1 MNDERS
7 IDLRAL
13 DATEPEVLKA
23 SIRRFRRRVLTWVAW
38 GLLFAA
44 AAAAIFAESV
54 QDRQS
59 NVERQFAAAPT
70 LNGTIGNYLVGGAD
84 VGLLKVARL
93 SGNRF
98 GMQFVVHSDG
108 SLVDCCNIFP
118 QEALS
123 DGTTPSAGDGRFRE
137 VLVVLPDSAAA
148 GGEVHLRLVS
158 TQVGELGSFTVD
170 LRSLQVEGIGG

>member
-1 MNDERS
+1 MSDERP

-38 GLLFAA
+38 GLVFAA
-44 AAAAIFAESV
+44 AAAAIFAATV
-54 QDRQS
+54 RNHQS
-59 NVERQFAAAPT
+59 NVEAQFAAAPV
-70 LNGTIGNYLVGGAD
+70 LNDAIGNYFVGGAD
-84 VGLLKVARL
+84 VGLLKVARI

-108 SLVDCCNIFP
+108 SLGDCCNIFP

-123 DGTTPSAGDGRFRE
+123 DGTIPSTGGGRFRE

-148 GGEVHLRLVS
+148 GGAVHLRLVS
-158 TQVGELGSFTVD
+158 AQVGALGSFTVD
-170 LRSLQVEGIGG
+170 LRSLHVEGIGG